1 MLGDK
6 LAALGEADD
15 SVEKREESHG
25 DERAGRLIRV
35 RARGDPRG
43 TFCENHVRELRTFF
57 TVVLEPNIHTFSVL
71 SETLS
76 DFLKSKLC

>member
-43 TFCENHVRELRTFF
+43 TFAQPPGDC
-57 TVVLEPNIHTFSVL
+57 VV
-71 SETLS
+71 
-76 DFLKSKLC
+76 

>member
-25 DERAGRLIRV
+25 DERAGRLIGV
-35 RARGDPRG
+35 SARSDPRG
-43 TFCENHVRELRTFF
+43 TLAQPPGDC
-57 TVVLEPNIHTFSVL
+57 VV
-71 SETLS
+71 
-76 DFLKSKLC
+76 